1 MQSAALRRRG
11 QPISSSLVASDLDR
25 IEGCLRWAW
34 EAAAT
39 RIEPAPCGIA
49 VFNDRF
55 PSYWDGNFLLV
66 DRPAEGAAASWIAE
80 ADRRFHGFAHREIAV
95 LDDAAGS
102 RSAPA
107 FRRAGWE
114 VDRLLF
120 MALRRGADRE
130 PSTDAEEVG
139 FEDVLPLLVETNLHA
154 HGGMT
159 PAAAEANAAVR
170 SMLVDTLGVRFFVVR
185 VDGELAGVCE
195 LIPHGDVAEIDNV
208 NTLERFRGRGIA
220 RATVG
225 RAVREAGAG
234 GADLVFLI
242 ADAADWPKR
251 LYAKLGFDPV
261 GTYWQ
266 FTRPPAG
273 ETYR

>member
-1 MQSAALRRRG
+1 M
-11 QPISSSLVASDLDR
+11 ASDLDR
-25 IEGCLRWAW
+25 IEGFLRWTW
-34 EAAAT
+34 EAGST
-39 RIEPAPCGIA
+39 RVEPSASGIA
-49 VFNDRF
+49 VFNDRY
-55 PSYWDGNFLLV
+55 PTYWDGNFLLV
-66 DRPAEGAAASWIAE
+66 DRPGDADASALIAE
-80 ADRRFHGFAHREIAV
+80 TDRLFHGSAHREIAV
-95 LDDAAGS
+95 LDEAAGS
-102 RSAPA
+102 RAAPA
-107 FRRAGWE
+107 FRHEGWE

-120 MALRRGADRE
+120 MALRRDPDRE
-130 PSTDAEEVG
+130 PPLAVEEAG
-139 FEDVLPLLVETNLHA
+139 FEDVAPLLVETNLHA

-170 SMLVDTLGVRFFVVR
+170 AMLVDALGVRFFVVR
-185 VDGELAGVCE
+185 VDRELPGVCE
-195 LIPHGDVAEIDNV
+195 LIVHGDAAEIDNV

-225 RAVREAGAG
+225 RAVREARGD

-242 ADAADWPKR
+242 ADDADWPKR

-273 ETYR
+273 ESYR